1 MGLAFGQLRLTPE
14 QFWRISPK
22 ELQAALDGY
31 LNGGFGAEG
40 SAVLGRRELDA
51 LCAQFPDEGV
61 DDAPY

>member
-31 LNGGFGAEG
+31 LNGGFWAEG

-51 LCAQFPDEGV
+51 
-61 DDAPY
+61 